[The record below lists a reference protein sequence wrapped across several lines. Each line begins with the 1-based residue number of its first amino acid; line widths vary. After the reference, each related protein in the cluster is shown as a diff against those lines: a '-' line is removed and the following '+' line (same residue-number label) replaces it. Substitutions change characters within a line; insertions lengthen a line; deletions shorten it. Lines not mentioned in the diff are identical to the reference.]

1 MAIVEMKKMR
11 LVAMKRDRAKILHQ
25 IQRLAAVQI
34 IEGDRE
40 ALKEYAHG
48 DASRFDELQKQVSR
62 LDTAISKLKPYDKT
76 KGGLISLKP
85 VRTSDDA
92 AQALAAKN
100 DVFELVKRLEEIDR
114 TLNDLRSREAKENAQ
129 IAQLGLWEG
138 LDLPLEEIED
148 TKNTVVRLLNVP
160 EKTLEAFKSALG
172 AFQVAPEFRVVSAD
186 RDGARALLACHAM
199 DREAYGEAVKTS
211 GATEVQFQGVQGT
224 PALVVDQLQGR
235 IARINEVRAQL
246 ARETEALAARIGE
259 LKTLRDVYYIE
270 AKQSEASAKF
280 AETESSF
287 LLTAWMPEDDEDKIK
302 KAVERV
308 TASYAVEFEKP
319 SDDEKPP
326 TYMRNKGVVSSFETI
341 VNMYSSPDPRGLDPT
356 FIMMPF
362 YACFFGLM
370 LSDAAYGIILGI
382 LTGFVA
388 YKLRGKGGLG
398 AISAVL
404 AVGSIATVFWGGMLG
419 GWFGIE
425 DIHPWI
431 GFTPMSEPLKM
442 MGLCLGLGGFQIV
455 IGMLVAMYMKI
466 RRGRPLDALFD
477 HGLWLVLFAGI
488 GLLFVNK
495 ILGYVFIGIG
505 AGGILFTAGR
515 SKKGIFGKFAGGF
528 GALYNITGY
537 ISDILSYARLFGMG
551 LATGVIA
558 MVFNKVAMM
567 IWGGVVGTT
576 IAIVILVVGHVFNLG
591 INTLGAYVHA
601 CRLQYIEFFGKF
613 YEGGGV
619 LFRPLDAT
627 GKYMD
632 FADGDKAAS

>member
-25 IQRLAAVQI
+25 LQRLAAVQI

-40 ALKEYAHG
+40 ALKEYARG
-48 DASRFDELQKQVSR
+48 DASRFDELQKQVAR

-76 KGGLISLKP
+76 KGGLIAIKP

-92 AQALAAKN
+92 AQALAAKS
-100 DVFELVKRLEEIDR
+100 DVFEVVKRLEEIDR

-129 IAQLGLWEG
+129 IAQLGQWEG
-138 LDLPLEEIED
+138 LDLPLEEIQD
-148 TKNTVVRLLNVP
+148 TRNTVVRLLNVP

-186 RDGARALLACHAM
+186 RDGARALFACHVT
-199 DREAYGEAVKTS
+199 DREAYGEALKTS

-246 ARETEALAARIGE
+246 ARETESLAARIGE
-259 LKTLRDVYYIE
+259 LKTLRDVSFIE

-287 LLTAWMPEDDEDKIK
+287 LLTAWVPEDGEEKIR

-308 TASYAVEFEKP
+308 TASYALEFEKP
-319 SDDEKPP
+319 TDDEKPP
-326 TYMRNKGVVSSFETI
+326 TYMRNRGVVSSFETI
-341 VNMYSSPDPRGLDPT
+341 VNMYSSPDPRGIDPT

-382 LTGFVA
+382 ITAFIA
-388 YKLRGKGGLG
+388 YKLRGKGGMGSLM
-398 AISAVL
+398 AIL
-404 AVGSIATVFWGGMLG
+404 AVSSVATVFWGGMLG

-442 MGLCLGLGGFQIV
+442 MGLCLGLGVFQIIV
-455 IGMLVAMYMKI
+455 GMLIAMYMKI
-466 RRGRPLDALFD
+466 KRGHPLDAIFD
-477 HGLWLVLFAGI
+477 QGFWLVVFAGV
-488 GLLFVNK
+488 GLIFVNST
-495 ILGYVFIGIG
+495 LGLSVMG
-505 AGGILFTAGR
+505 AGAAGIVLTAGR
-515 SKKGIFGKFAGGF
+515 AKKNIFGKISGGL
-528 GALYNITGY
+528 GALYNVTGY
-537 ISDILSYARLFGMG
+537 LSDVLSYARLFGMG

-567 IWGGVVGTT
+567 MWGGVGT
-576 IAIVILVVGHVFNLG
+576 IFALVILIVGHVFNLG

-613 YEGGGV
+613 YEDGGV
-619 LFRPLDAT
+619 LFKPLDAT

-632 FADGDKAAS
+632 FADGDKTA